1 MIKIDRH
8 KVDKPKF
15 YYSKEY
21 DRLRQEISD
30 FYGMHKN
37 SRAQRTFTVGYLP
50 NEIIET
56 LAELFDQKCAFCE
69 STLRRGKPGFES
81 YLHRFRPDSYSQ
93 GFDAKDVAQDHYWWL
108 TYEWENLYMCC
119 HSCNRFKS
127 NVFPVEGKRAAI
139 QTPHEEIS
147 NYEKALLID
156 PCVDDPKD
164 FFSFDLSTNEIIPS
178 TYGDISVFEEI
189 RKNYDSEK
197 MIRQRAEATIRVL
210 ALNREDLVEDRRYVK
225 DELSEQ
231 FSKISKSPKEFY
243 DIITE
248 WKEILNGKYTRSH
261 LLYRST
267 IINNYINNKE
277 SQSRLG
283 SVMNEFESYISK
295 EQFNNI
301 EGQDSFINVKQE
313 APKEQI
319 KGGFNFDDF
328 PLEAAGSASPQEETT
343 PLEEDIFDGILKNV
357 YLDRIVLKNFKC
369 FSDLTL
375 KLPDYSD
382 DTSSEPWLVFLGEN
396 GVGKSSVLK
405 AIALA
410 LMGQK
415 YLDSLNLKVTSLLK
429 YGKQKGFIRVYGK
442 GKGEFYE
449 ITYNKKEDKIVS
461 NIQHPSTFLIGYGST
476 RLLPIGNLQ
485 PEQDHPNYLK
495 VKNLFNASI
504 SLSNAK
510 EWFLNANRKTFNEV
524 SRSLKN
530 LLLLDDKDSL
540 RRSIVNNQ
548 IFIKYHR
555 TGDSIDI
562 DHLSDGY
569 KSIFAIAIDMIY
581 TLSKENIVYS
591 LAEGIVL
598 VDEIGT
604 HLHPR
609 WKMEIIER
617 LRGTFP
623 KIQFIITTHEPLCL
637 RGIKAN
643 EVVVLRRNEENAID
657 AISDLPDPS
666 SLRIDQLLTSEY
678 FGLNSTMDIHTEQL
692 FKEYYELLA
701 INESD
706 RTEKDIAD
714 IERLKK
720 QVDDKNY
727 MRFGND
733 LREELVYQAVDE
745 LIAQKMKKKNL
756 KIDHKNIKDETIS
769 KVQNLWNSID
779 LNKKS

>member
-1 MIKIDRH
+1 MIQIDRH

-37 SRAQRTFTVGYLP
+37 SRSQRTFTVGYLP
-50 NEIIET
+50 GEIIEA

-69 STLRRGKPGFES
+69 SKLRRGKPGFES

-93 GFDAKDVAQDHYWWL
+93 GFDSKEVDQDHYWWL

-119 HSCNRFKS
+119 HSCSRFKS
-127 NVFPVEGKRAAI
+127 NMFPVEGKRATI
-139 QTPHEEIS
+139 QASHEEILKK
-147 NYEKALLID
+147 ERAWLID
-156 PCVDDPKD
+156 PCQENPRQ
-164 FFSFDLSTNEIIPS
+164 FFDFDLSTHEIIPKREFFPS
-178 TYGDISVFEEI
+178 FLQKSNDFSSQIES
-189 RKNYDSEK
+189 N
-197 MIRQRAEATIRVL
+197 RQKAEATINVFG
-210 ALNREDLVEDRRYVK
+210 LNRKDLVEERRYVS

-231 FSKISKSPKEFY
+231 FNNIVKSPKEFY

-267 IINNYINNKE
+267 IINNYINDKE

-283 SVMNEFESYISK
+283 SVMNEFESYVTK
-295 EQFNNI
+295 EQSNNI
-301 EGQDSFINVKQE
+301 EEQDSFINVKQE

-328 PLEAAGSASPQEETT
+328 PLEAADSASPQEETT
-343 PLEEDIFDGILKNV
+343 SLEEDIFDGILKNV
-357 YLDRIVLKNFKC
+357 YLDRIVLRNFKC

-382 DTSSEPWLVFLGEN
+382 NTSSEPWLVFLGEN

-442 GKGEFYE
+442 GKDEFYE
-449 ITYNKKEDKIVS
+449 ITYNKKEDKIIS

-555 TGDSIDI
+555 TGDSINI

-666 SLRIDQLLTSEY
+666 SLRVDQLLTSEY

-706 RTEKDIAD
+706 RTEKDIAA

-756 KIDHKNIKDETIS
+756 KIDHKNIKKETIS
-769 KVQNLWNSID
+769 KVQNLWDSID